1 MTIRVIMFVVQATGI
16 SWSVLFTFEEREWSR
31 FKSQK
36 LKVTPPR
43 LMLAVPFLYYSTFKD
58 VIKY

>member
-1 MTIRVIMFVVQATGI
+1 MFVVQATGI
-16 SWSVLFTFEEREWSR
+16 SWSVLFTFKKREWSR